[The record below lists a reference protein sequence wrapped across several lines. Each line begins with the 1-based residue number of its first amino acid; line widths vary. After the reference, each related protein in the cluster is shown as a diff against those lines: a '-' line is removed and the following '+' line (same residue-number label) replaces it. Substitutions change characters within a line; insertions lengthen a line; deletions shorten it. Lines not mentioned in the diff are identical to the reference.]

1 MEDTDSKRVLIV
13 EDHAAFREALARVLE
28 WHTEFDDLPQ
38 AGSLDEARTRVRAFD
53 GDLDVAVVDLF
64 LPDGHGTELV
74 EEISRVEPEVPV
86 LVLTVSQDPGHH
98 ARALKAG
105 ADRVLTKDAPIEDIL
120 DEIQRFGA
128 A

>member
-1 MEDTDSKRVLIV
+1 MEGTDSKRVLIV

-38 AGSLDEARTRVRAFD
+38 AGSLDEARARVRAID

-64 LPDGHGTELV
+64 LPDGHGAELV
-74 EEISRVEPEVPV
+74 EEISKVDPEVPV

-98 ARALKAG
+98 ARALEAG
-105 ADRVLTKDAPIEDIL
+105 AERVLTKDAPIEDIL